1 MARIQGFVN
10 DPNARRCRTDR
21 TASKER
27 WASRR
32 QAQPTETAS
41 WSQTQPGGCRLV
53 YGFGFCAAW
62 MPPGRH
68 TVAYVR
74 LDGDLLVLRRDSVV
88 DRLPLVDID
97 DIVVAGWMDT
107 RHIISDPTPLPT
119 GPTQSCLGTP
129 AAPSTSRGHDLRAR
143 PAARSADTRL
153 NDILRS

>member
-1 MARIQGFVN
+1 MTRMRGGAGPIELQAKSAGPAVVKHSPRN
-10 DPNARRCRTDR
+10 DVGPNPARRMPIDPWLRVL
-21 TASKER
+21 
-27 WASRR
+27 RR
-32 QAQPTETAS
+32 LDATRSAH
-41 WSQTQPGGCRLV
+41 R
-53 YGFGFCAAW
+53 
-62 MPPGRH
+62 R
-68 TVAYVR
+68 YVP
-74 LDGDLLVLRRDSVV
+74 LDGDLLVLRRGRVV

-97 DIVVAGWMDT
+97 DIAIAGWMDT